1 MSQGLRLGNSR
12 SHKEDGRLLKP
23 IRRLP
28 SSSNAKTPALL
39 PFGHPSAR
47 VYKTLTHERIPR
59 FVAHH
64 ILCVS
69 GLLFTDGVCVDAGSQ
84 GPERFARTRG
94 ASQGPQRLGMHRP
107 PRPPLPHRLQLSPT
121 RRVPPRERFRS
132 KTPAVLLIH
141 GGGWAFGDKGDAGQV
156 RNALFLAEEGCVA
169 VSINYTLTLFSG
181 GTVRGRKLKAAWP
194 TNLFDCKSALRWMK
208 KNAEALGIDP
218 HRIAVWGGSAGGHLA
233 LLTGLTSHNEA
244 LNQGGELTEQDNSV
258 RCIIDFFGAP
268 DVREFPVYSLLDDAD
283 MNNKEVLNLASPIEH
298 LSTDSPPI
306 LIIHGAADEQV
317 EQSLSEAFVEELKRR
332 QLPHEYL
339 PLDDVGHGFGLIAGK
354 RDLRPILRAFL
365 KKHL

>member
-1 MSQGLRLGNSR
+1 MNGF
-12 SHKEDGRLLKP
+12 H
-23 IRRLP
+23 
-28 SSSNAKTPALL
+28 ALL
-39 PFGHPSAR
+39 PITSFVCRVSFLLMVSAL
-47 VYKTLTHERIPR
+47 TLGAKAPN
-59 FVAHH
+59 
-64 ILCVS
+64 
-69 GLLFTDGVCVDAGSQ
+69 GLL
-84 GPERFARTRG
+84 GPGEPLKAPNGLECIVHRDLPYPTAY
-94 ASQGPQRLGMHRP
+94 SSLRLDVYRP
-107 PRPPLPHRLQLSPT
+107 ANDSEAKR
-121 RRVPPRERFRS
+121 
-132 KTPAVLLIH
+132 PAVLLIH